1 MKRILVSVVAA
12 FIALTASAATT
23 ITVADY
29 GLTSFTTNDRHFVIS
44 TAKGESTTA
53 PAYNGTGK
61 DLRVYAKGTLTI
73 EAASEMTGIELT
85 ISAQGLKRL
94 SAENTADCG
103 TLVSQMAA
111 DSTSAT
117 VTWTGNSK
125 KVVITVGEKAT
136 LGKEGAE
143 KAGQLDFT
151 ALTIEGGTDAQLAG
165 TMYEKDFKS
174 SIKGWT
180 IKDVIVPSELT
191 DIWQHSTTYGY
202 VGSAFANDSSY
213 AAESWLISPELDLS
227 TATQATVAFNQCFN
241 KGAADN
247 LFADCIVKV
256 TKDGNTWDTL
266 EVKTMPDG
274 TSWTFVLTENI
285 DITKYISDKFQIAF
299 VYKSLSGNAPKWEI
313 DLVKIVGDGE
323 PIIEEETHIAN
334 TPETAYTV
342 SEAIALIDAGEG
354 LSDTVYVKGKV
365 DSIGTLSEQH
375 RNVTIRFNDGTKS
388 MLAYNC
394 FGLNRDSIM
403 SQAELDD
410 MVKIGDDIIVVG
422 TLTKYSNIYEL
433 NSRCWIYSV
442 NSNTDAKDTVVMYD
456 IDFKASKKDWTIDDK
471 VLPESISYVWQQS
484 SQYGYKASAYVN
496 KINYATESWLLSPVL
511 DLQGQKATMATLNFT
526 HARKFGANEHLS
538 VKITKDGT
546 TWETLTFDNW
556 PTGNDWNFIEAG
568 AVDIT
573 KYISDKTQFAFVYT
587 STTEGAATWE
597 IGTVTLMGNGE
608 PFEIEE
614 VSIAN
619 TPETAYT
626 VSEAIALID
635 AGEGLSDTVY
645 VKGKVDSIGTLSEQ
659 HRNVTIRFN
668 DGTKSMLAYN
678 CFGLN
683 RDSIMSQA
691 ELDNMVKIGDD
702 IIVVGTLTKY
712 GSLYEFNSRCW
723 LYSVNVYTAI
733 DNATIENEKAE
744 KFFRNGVLYI
754 RRNGVEYTVMG
765 AKAE

>member
-1 MKRILVSVVAA
+1 MKKFFFSAVAA
-12 FIALTASAATT
+12 LMALTASAVTT

-29 GLTSFTTNDRHFVIS
+29 ATTSFTTNDRHFVIS

-53 PAYNGTGK
+53 PLYHSSG
-61 DLRVYAKGTLTI
+61 DLRVYAKGILTI
-73 EAASEMTGIELT
+73 EAASEMTSIELT

-103 TLVSQMAA
+103 TIVSKMADDKA
-111 DSTSAT
+111 SAT

-136 LGKEGAE
+136 LGTDGAE

-151 ALTIEGGTDAQLAG
+151 ALTIEGGTDGQLAG
-165 TMYEKDFKS
+165 TMY
-174 SIKGWT
+174 G
-180 IKDVIVPSELT
+180 
-191 DIWQHSTTYGY
+191 
-202 VGSAFANDSSY
+202 
-213 AAESWLISPELDLS
+213 
-227 TATQATVAFNQCFN
+227 
-241 KGAADN
+241 
-247 LFADCIVKV
+247 
-256 TKDGNTWDTL
+256 
-266 EVKTMPDG
+266 
-274 TSWTFVLTENI
+274 
-285 DITKYISDKFQIAF
+285 
-299 VYKSLSGNAPKWEI
+299 
-313 DLVKIVGDGE
+313 
-323 PIIEEETHIAN
+323 
-334 TPETAYTV
+334 
-342 SEAIALIDAGEG
+342 
-354 LSDTVYVKGKV
+354 
-365 DSIGTLSEQH
+365 
-375 RNVTIRFNDGTKS
+375 
-388 MLAYNC
+388 
-394 FGLNRDSIM
+394 
-403 SQAELDD
+403 
-410 MVKIGDDIIVVG
+410 
-422 TLTKYSNIYEL
+422 
-433 NSRCWIYSV
+433 
-442 NSNTDAKDTVVMYD
+442 

-471 VLPESISYVWQQS
+471 VLPEGISYVWQQS
-484 SQYGYKASAYVN
+484 SQYGYKASAYVGGT
-496 KINYATESWLLSPVL
+496 NYAPESWLLSPVL
-511 DLQGQKATMATLNFT
+511 DLQGHKATQATLNFT
-526 HARKFGANEHLS
+526 HARKYGANEHLS
-538 VKITKDGT
+538 VKITKDGI
-546 TWETLTFDNW
+546 TWETLTFANW

-573 KYISDKTQFAFVYT
+573 NYISDKTQFAFVYT

-608 PFEIEE
+608 PFETEK

-659 HRNVTIRFN
+659 YRNVTIRFN
-668 DGTKSMLAYN
+668 DGTNSMLAYN

-691 ELDNMVKIGDD
+691 DLDNLVKIGDD
-702 IIVVGTLTKY
+702 IIVIGTLTKH
-712 GSLYEFNSRCW
+712 SNLYELNSRCW
-723 LYSVNVYTAI
+723 LYSVNTNTAI

>member
-1 MKRILVSVVAA
+1 MKKFFFSVVAA
-12 FIALTASAATT
+12 FMALTASAATT

-29 GLTSFTTNDRHFVIS
+29 GLTSFTTNDRHFAIS

-73 EAASEMTGIELT
+73 EAASEMTSIELT
-85 ISAQGLKRL
+85 ISAAGLKRL

-103 TLVSQMAA
+103 TIVSKMADNKA
-111 DSTSAT
+111 SAT

-136 LGKEGAE
+136 LGTDGAE

-151 ALTIEGGTDAQLAG
+151 ALTIEGGTDGQLAG

-174 SIKGWT
+174 SVKGWT
-180 IKDVIVPSELT
+180 IKDVTIPSDLT
-191 DIWQHSTTYGY
+191 YIWQQSSTYGY
-202 VGSAFANDSSY
+202 VGSAFANNTSY

-227 TATQATVAFNQCFN
+227 TATRVSVAFNQCFN

-247 LFADCIVKV
+247 LFADCAVKV
-256 TKDGNTWDTL
+256 TKDGNTWETL

-274 TSWTFVLTENI
+274 TSWTYVLTENI

-365 DSIGTLSEQH
+365 DSIGELSAQF

-403 SQAELDD
+403 SQAD
-410 MVKIGDDIIVVG
+410 
-422 TLTKYSNIYEL
+422 
-433 NSRCWIYSV
+433 
-442 NSNTDAKDTVVMYD
+442 
-456 IDFKASKKDWTIDDK
+456 
-471 VLPESISYVWQQS
+471 
-484 SQYGYKASAYVN
+484 
-496 KINYATESWLLSPVL
+496 
-511 DLQGQKATMATLNFT
+511 
-526 HARKFGANEHLS
+526 
-538 VKITKDGT
+538 
-546 TWETLTFDNW
+546 
-556 PTGNDWNFIEAG
+556 
-568 AVDIT
+568 
-573 KYISDKTQFAFVYT
+573 
-587 STTEGAATWE
+587 
-597 IGTVTLMGNGE
+597 
-608 PFEIEE
+608 
-614 VSIAN
+614 
-619 TPETAYT
+619 
-626 VSEAIALID
+626 
-635 AGEGLSDTVY
+635 
-645 VKGKVDSIGTLSEQ
+645 
-659 HRNVTIRFN
+659 
-668 DGTKSMLAYN
+668 
-678 CFGLN
+678 
-683 RDSIMSQA
+683 
-691 ELDNMVKIGDD
+691 LDNMVKIGDD
-702 IIVVGTLTKY
+702 IIVVGTMTKF
-712 GSLYEFNSRCW
+712 GNLYELNSRCW
-723 LYSVNVYTAI
+723 LYSVNGNTAI
-733 DNATIENEKAE
+733 DEATIENEKAE